1 VKIKGKRAL
10 SHEILCKHPC
20 ANPQPS
26 KISIRNDIAENRL
39 LAFGYWYLAKT
50 RPALGFWLLVF
61 WPKAKKPKLKAAV
74 GFWLL
79 VIGQDKT
86 GYW

>member
-10 SHEILCKHPC
+10 SHEILCKHPS

-26 KISIRNDIAENRL
+26 KISIRNDIAENRP
-39 LAFGYWYLAKT
+39 LAFGYWYLAKSEK
-50 RPALGFWLLVF
+50 
-61 WPKAKKPKLKAAV
+61 PKAKT

-79 VIGQDKT
+79 VIG
-86 GYW
+86 